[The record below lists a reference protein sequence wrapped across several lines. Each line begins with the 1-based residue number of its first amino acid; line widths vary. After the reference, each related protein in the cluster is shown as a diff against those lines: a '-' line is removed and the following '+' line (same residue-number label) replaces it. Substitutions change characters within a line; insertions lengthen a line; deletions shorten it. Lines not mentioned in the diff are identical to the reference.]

1 MINNDVLSSQ
11 AANRQRRHAA
21 DERARIDRIVTDTAV
36 REGVARQ
43 AGEAPSREEI
53 TQFRN
58 LMRSQGREDRPLD
71 TGKPSAQDTRSPA
84 TAGSARFAGELA
96 GMSTAERFRTLMQQ
110 AFAQVGEREAEPAQ
124 SEQPALPKEA
134 RQPSQEG
141 KPEAQKPET
150 QASDTAR
157 GVADA
162 QARKPQEAADA
173 KPAAGAEQAKPDE
186 DAAAPGAKRG
196 ETKSKVGNGEA
207 ESAQQ
212 AARKAADGEA
222 QVGQAARL
230 AQGDDDTEDGEGTG
244 SASSQAGAGG
254 MPTPMSAEMAPMPSP
269 PQAMPAEVAQQAAAS
284 GSLAPALSELVQK
297 HVKQML
303 VSDPRSLRGRSR
315 EVLLRMQND
324 VLPGTDLW
332 LTQTDDGWQLRAD
345 VRSRDAYDTLLAN
358 QDELVQRFADSALG
372 TLTIEPVFHS

>member
-71 TGKPSAQDTRSPA
+71 TGKRSAQDTRSPA
-84 TAGSARFAGELA
+84 AAGSARFAGELA

-124 SEQPALPKEA
+124 SEQPVLPKEA

-141 KPEAQKPET
+141 MPEAPKPET

-162 QARKPQEAADA
+162 QTRRPPEAADA
-173 KPAAGAEQAKPDE
+173 KPAAGADQAKPDE
-186 DAAAPGAKRG
+186 TAEAPGAKRG
-196 ETKSKVGNGEA
+196 ETKSKAGNGEA

-244 SASSQAGAGG
+244 AASSQAGGG
-254 MPTPMSAEMAPMPSP
+254 MPTPMSVEMAPMPSS
-269 PQAMPAEVAQQAAAS
+269 PQAMPAEMAQQAAAS